1 VADELQRK
9 NAAART
15 LAAAAGL
22 QQGVELEPASRGRRT
37 ADRPILL
44 HLPAGSFAL
53 LIHGQSGVHE
63 LVPNCPFLSAHAKPG
78 VAADATLFVRLAGG

>member
-63 LVPNCPFLSAHAKPG
+63 LVPNCPSQVWLQTPPCSFVWL
-78 VAADATLFVRLAGG
+78 VADG